1 MRILEIQG
9 PCDFDL
15 ADGEATADPA
25 AKRCGA
31 CRHTVHDLSSMTARE
46 GIAFLD
52 ARRPGQCVSFERGE
66 DERIVFA
73 DGPGE
78 VVGRL
83 AKDARPMVL
92 VASLL
97 LAACDRGD
105 RVDPQ
110 PEEPPRGEATT
121 IAPAPSAASTTPA
134 GMPETTTPP
143 SPSPTSTGQSSTTE
157 TEKDPKRGNCDTRA
171 AAARVEHKGPARPNV
186 PKVRLVGI

>member
-25 AKRCGA
+25 ARRCGA
-31 CRHTVHDLSSMTARE
+31 CNRSVHDLSSMTARE

-97 LAACDRGD
+97 LAACDRGN
-105 RVDPQ
+105 RAEAR

-121 IAPAPSAASTTPA
+121 IAPAPSAASTAPA

-143 SPSPTSTGQSSTTE
+143 SPSPTSIVPSSTA
-157 TEKDPKRGNCDTRA
+157 EKDPKRGNCDTRA
-171 AAARVEHKGPARPNV
+171 AAARAEHRGPANPNV
-186 PKVRLVGI
+186 PRVRLVGD